1 MEDPARSVAA
11 LLVDA
16 VRRGGS
22 DTVFGVPGGGPN
34 LALIGAAE
42 DAGLRFVLTHGET
55 AAAITASTYGLLTGA
70 PSMAIATRGP
80 GAASTVNGVAQA
92 TLDRAPLVFV
102 SDCVPSSETERVA
115 HQRIDQVALLTPVTK
130 WSGRLGGDD
139 AAGEVAGAAVELA
152 GTPPPG
158 AVHLDFDP
166 GAASSQ
172 PAPRSPVEASGS
184 DEVERARA
192 LLAES
197 TLPVVIVGLG
207 AVDEA
212 VRVRSVLEA
221 FGCPVLTTYQA
232 AGVLPEGHRQLAG
245 LYTGGIIENRVLD
258 TADLIFT
265 VGLDTVE
272 PISAPWRQTVPVVSL
287 DVSTPDSTFV
297 PATVALRTPSL
308 ADSFERVTADTGHEW
323 APSSGGQAIAGARAA
338 LLECAR
344 GTFGPLE
351 LSTAIAQLAPTGAT
365 ATVDAGAH
373 FLAIMPFWPAMTAHS
388 LLISNGLATMGFAL
402 PAAIGAALARPGR
415 PVVCMTG
422 DGGLGMTLAELETV
436 ARLQLPI
443 TIVVFDDAALSL
455 IEIKQQAAQGGH
467 GAVRYT
473 PIDFAAIG
481 RAVGLDAASVDSV
494 VELES
499 VLVDGWD
506 RGRVIDA
513 RIDASSYAALLKTT
527 RG

>member
-1 MEDPARSVAA
+1 MKFPARNVAEV
-11 LLVDA
+11 LVDA

-42 DAGLRFVLTHGET
+42 KAGLRFVLSHGET

-70 PSMAIATRGP
+70 PSMAVATRGP

-115 HQRIDQVALLTPVTK
+115 HQRIDQVALMTPVTK
-130 WSGRLGGDD
+130 WSGRLGGDGATD
-139 AAGEVAGAAVELA
+139 DVAGAAVEVA
-152 GTPPPG
+152 ATPPRG

-166 GAASSQ
+166 GATSSR
-172 PAPRSPVEASGS
+172 PALRPIVDSSS
-184 DEVERARA
+184 DDDVGRARA
-192 LLAES
+192 LLAAA
-197 TLPVVIVGLG
+197 TFPVVIVGVG
-207 AVDEA
+207 AVDA
-212 VRVRSVLEA
+212 ADRVRRTLEA

-232 AGVLPEGHRQLAG
+232 AGVLPEGHSQLAG
-245 LYTGGIIENRVLD
+245 LYTGGIIEDRVLD
-258 TADLIFT
+258 LADLILT

-272 PISAPWRQTVPVVSL
+272 PIPAPWRQTVPVVSI
-287 DVSTPDSTFV
+287 DVAAPASTFV
-297 PATVALRTPSL
+297 PAVVALRTPSL
-308 ADSFERVTADTGHEW
+308 ADTLEQVTTGAGHEW
-323 APSSGGQAIAGARAA
+323 APDAGASAMAEARAA
-338 LLECAR
+338 LLECSC

-351 LSTAIAQLAPTGAT
+351 LSNAVARHAPKGTI

-373 FLAIMPFWPAMTAHS
+373 FLAVMPFWPAMTANS

-402 PAAIGAALARPGR
+402 PAAIGAALARPGH

-436 ARLQLPI
+436 ARLELPI
-443 TIVVFDDAALSL
+443 TVIVFDDAALSL

-473 PIDFAAIG
+473 PMDFAAIG
-481 RAVGLDAASVDSV
+481 RAVGLGAASVDALS
-494 VELES
+494 
-499 VLVDGWD
+499 DGWD

-513 RIDASSYAALLKTT
+513 RIDAASYAALLKTT

>member
-1 MEDPARSVAA
+1 MEHLVDSVAA
-11 LLVDA
+11 LLIDA
-16 VRRGGS
+16 LQRGGS
-22 DTVFGVPGGGPN
+22 DTLFGVPGGGPN

-42 DAGLRFVLTHGET
+42 QAGLRFVLSHGET
-55 AAAITASTYGLLTGA
+55 AAAITASTYGLLKGA

-115 HQRIDQVALLTPVTK
+115 HQRIDQIAMLTPVTK
-130 WSGRLGGDD
+130 WSGRLGGDGR
-139 AAGEVAGAAVELA
+139 AGEVARAAVEFA
-152 GTPPPG
+152 GTPPRG

-166 GAASSQ
+166 GALSSP
-172 PAPRSPVEASGS
+172 PAPRPPIEASGI
-184 DEVERARA
+184 DQVERARA
-192 LLAES
+192 LTVES
-197 TLPVVIVGLG
+197 MRPVVIVGVG

-212 VRVRSVLEA
+212 APIRSVLET

-232 AGVLPEGHRQLAG
+232 AGLLPEGHRQLGG
-245 LYTGGIIENRVLD
+245 LYTGGIIENSVLD
-258 TADLIFT
+258 AADLIIT

-272 PISAPWRQTVPVVSL
+272 PIPSPWRQTVPVISI
-287 DVSTPDSTFV
+287 DAAAPASTFV
-297 PATVALRTPSL
+297 PVIVALRTASL
-308 ADSFERVTADTGHEW
+308 ADSLQRVTTGTSHEW
-323 APSSGGQAIAGARAA
+323 DPEAGASAIGDARAA
-338 LLECAR
+338 LLECGG

-351 LSTAIAQLAPTGAT
+351 LSIAVAGLAPTGAT

-373 FLAIMPFWPAMTAHS
+373 FLAIMPFWPAMTANS

-436 ARLQLPI
+436 ARMKLPI
-443 TIVVFDDAALSL
+443 TVVVFDDAALSL

-467 GAVRYT
+467 GAVRYA

-499 VLVDGWD
+499 VLADGWD